1 MKPCRCLR
9 ALLAIAAGLAWT
21 TVAPAQEIVVGE
33 PWVRATV
40 AGQKATGAFMELK
53 SANDAVLVSASSP
66 VAGVVEIHEM
76 IMDGTVMKMRAVP
89 RLELPAGKPVQ
100 LRPGGYHVMLMELK
114 QPLKKG
120 DVVPLSLK
128 VEGKDLVARTIEVKA
143 EVRDLTAGAPGSQ
156 H

>member
-1 MKPCRCLR
+1 MNFRRCVR
-9 ALLAIAAGLAWT
+9 ALPLLAAGLVCAT
-21 TVAPAQEIVVGE
+21 AAAENVVVGE

-40 AGQKATGAFMELK
+40 AGQKATGAFMELR
-53 SANDAVLVSASSP
+53 SAEDAVLVSASSP

-76 IMDGTVMKMRAVP
+76 VMDGNVMKMRAMP
-89 RLELPAGKPVQ
+89 RLDLPAGKSVL

-120 DVVPLSLK
+120 DTVPLSLR
-128 VEGKDLVARTIEVKA
+128 VEGKDRSPRTVDVVA
-143 EVRDLTAGAPGSQ
+143 EVREITATGPK